1 MPRLS
6 LSLSLSFS
14 LYSSNTILHYSFC
27 SLLHTLSYIVEVLV
41 TAASRSLLFVLFYG
55 PLRLVL
61 VLHLLLLL
69 VIEGYTGGDVL
80 VRVALILLDEA
91 WIQEYHAFVHD
102 FQVRCHKIEV
112 A

>member
-1 MPRLS
+1 
-6 LSLSLSFS
+6 
-14 LYSSNTILHYSFC
+14 
-27 SLLHTLSYIVEVLV
+27 V
-41 TAASRSLLFVLFYG
+41 TAASRSLLSVLFYG

-69 VIEGYTGGDVL
+69 LVVEGNTGCDVL
-80 VRVALILLDEA
+80 VRIALILLDEA

-102 FQVRCHKIEV
+102 FQVRRHQIEV